1 MAVSKGILSTILRRI
16 PRLDAFNTWIVA
28 MVILASILPA
38 RGVFAQWLD
47 VGTNVGIAMLF
58 FLHGAKLSR
67 EDIVGGIG
75 HWRLHI
81 HILVSTFVLFPLVIL
96 AFKPLE
102 GLVIPPELMVGLL
115 FLAALPS
122 TVQSSIAFTSIARGN
137 VAAAVAAAS
146 LSNVAGVF
154 FTPILVSILINLQGE
169 MNFLQAVL
177 SITLQILLP
186 FVVGHLS
193 RPWIGGWITRRQAF
207 LNNFDRGTIVAIVYA
222 AFSVSVVDGM
232 WKSLS
237 WVKILATGLLCCVIL
252 AIILY
257 LVLHSARWLGFNRED
272 QIAIMFCGSK
282 KSLASGLPMAKVLFP
297 GSSALGATV
306 LPLMIFHQIQLMVCA
321 ALANRYAAEYRRLHG
336 GDVPA
341 HEAASS

>member
-1 MAVSKGILSTILRRI
+1 MAASPGTFAALLRRI
-16 PRLDAFNTWIVA
+16 PRLDAFNTWIIA
-28 MVILASILPA
+28 MVVLASVLPA
-38 RGVFAQWLD
+38 RGTFAEVLD
-47 VGTNVGIAMLF
+47 VGTNIGIALLF
-58 FLHGAKLSR
+58 FLHGAKVSR
-67 EDIVGGIG
+67 EDILGGIG

-81 HILVSTFVLFPLVIL
+81 HILVSTFVLFPVVML
-96 AFKPLE
+96 ALKPLQ
-102 GLVIPPELMVGLL
+102 GAIIPPELMVGLL

-154 FTPILVSILINLQGE
+154 FTPILVSLLINLQGE

-193 RPWIGGWITRRQAF
+193 RPWIGAWIGRRQRF

-237 WVKILATGLLCCVIL
+237 WVKILATGLLCCVVLLVIL
-252 AIILY
+252 WI
-257 LVLHSARWLGFNRED
+257 VLKSAQWMGFNRED

-321 ALANRYAAEYRRLHG
+321 WLANRYAAEYRRLHG
-336 GDVPA
+336 DDADAPL
-341 HEAASS
+341 HT

>member
-1 MAVSKGILSTILRRI
+1 MAVSTGIFSAILRRL
-16 PRLDAFNTWIVA
+16 PRLDSFNTWILA
-28 MVILASILPA
+28 MVLLASIMPA
-38 RGVFAQWLD
+38 RGIFAQWLD
-47 VGTNVGIAMLF
+47 VATNIGIALLF

-67 EDIVGGIG
+67 EDILGGIG

-81 HILVSTFVLFPLVIL
+81 HILISTFVLFPVVIL
-96 AFKPLE
+96 TLKPLE
-102 GLVIPPELMVGLL
+102 GMIIPAELMVGML

-154 FTPILVSILINLQGE
+154 LTPILVSLLINLQGE
-169 MNFLQAVL
+169 MNFLQAVW

-186 FVVGHLS
+186 FIVGHLS
-193 RPWIGGWITRRQAF
+193 RPWIGGWINRRQGF

-232 WKSLS
+232 WQSLS
-237 WVKILATGLLCCVIL
+237 WVKILATGLLCCVVL
-252 AIILY
+252 AVILY
-257 LVLHSARWLGFNRED
+257 LVLKSAQWMGFNRED

-321 ALANRYAAEYRRLHG
+321 WLANRYAAEYRRLHG
-336 GDVPA
+336 TDDDQPL
-341 HEAASS
+341 HT

>member
-1 MAVSKGILSTILRRI
+1 
-16 PRLDAFNTWIVA
+16 
-28 MVILASILPA
+28 MVVLASVLPA
-38 RGVFAQWLD
+38 RGVFAEWLD
-47 VGTNVGIAMLF
+47 VGTNIGIALLF

-67 EDIVGGIG
+67 EDILGGIG

-81 HILVSTFVLFPLVIL
+81 HILVSTFVLFPVVIL
-96 AFKPLE
+96 AFKPLQ
-102 GLVIPPELMVGLL
+102 GTVIPPELMVGLL
-115 FLAALPS
+115 FLSALPS

-146 LSNVAGVF
+146 LSNVAGVV
-154 FTPILVSILINLQGE
+154 FTPILVSLLINMQGE

-193 RPWIGGWITRRQAF
+193 RPLIGGWITRRQNF
-207 LNNFDRGTIVAIVYA
+207 LNTFDKGTIVAIVYA

-232 WKSLS
+232 WQSLS
-237 WVKILATGLLCCVIL
+237 WLKIIATGLLCCVIL
-252 AIILY
+252 AIILW
-257 LVLHSARWLGFNRED
+257 LVLKSAQWFGFNRED

-321 ALANRYAAEYRRLHG
+321 ALANRYAAEYERLHDDAEEG
-336 GDVPA
+336 TLG
-341 HEAASS
+341 EASAS

>member
-1 MAVSKGILSTILRRI
+1 MAVSTGIFSAILRRL
-16 PRLDAFNTWIVA
+16 PRLDSFNTWIIA
-28 MVILASILPA
+28 MVVLASLLPA

-47 VGTNVGIAMLF
+47 VATNIGIALLF

-67 EDIVGGIG
+67 EDILGGIG

-81 HILVSTFVLFPLVIL
+81 HILVSTFVLFPVVIL
-96 AFKPLE
+96 IFKPLE
-102 GLVIPPELMVGLL
+102 GMIIPPELMVGML

-154 FTPILVSILINLQGE
+154 FTPILVSLLINLQGE

-186 FVVGHLS
+186 FIVGHLS
-193 RPWIGGWITRRQAF
+193 RPWIGGWINRRQGF

-237 WVKILATGLLCCVIL
+237 WVKILATGLLCCVVL

-257 LVLHSARWLGFNRED
+257 LVLKSAQWMGFNRED

-321 ALANRYAAEYRRLHG
+321 WLANRYAAEYRRLHG
-336 GDVPA
+336 TGEDQPL
-341 HEAASS
+341 HT